1 MTTKKTIEEKSKSAG
16 GFKERRE
23 NCIAELHNVK
33 GMDFKGKDYLTVA
46 LRHNHLLQYFPEARI
61 EEEIIFHDNERV
73 VCKTILYI
81 GETPYSTG
89 HAEEKRNANFIN
101 KTSALEN
108 AATSSLGR
116 CLATFGLHGTEFSSA
131 DELANAVIN
140 QKDSIKE
147 KIKKTTTETKLTK
160 LFSDWTKENDSINE
174 LFEKQQNTIRKEGG
188 QNVKSEW

>member
-23 NCIAELHNVK
+23 NCINELHNVK

-46 LRHNHLLQYFPEARI
+46 LRHNHLLSYFPEARI

-147 KIKKTTTETKLTK
+147 KIKKTTNQTKLTK
-160 LFSDWTKENDSINE
+160 LFSDWKKDNDSIEE
-174 LFEKQQNTIRKEGG
+174 LFNQQEQTIHKEGG